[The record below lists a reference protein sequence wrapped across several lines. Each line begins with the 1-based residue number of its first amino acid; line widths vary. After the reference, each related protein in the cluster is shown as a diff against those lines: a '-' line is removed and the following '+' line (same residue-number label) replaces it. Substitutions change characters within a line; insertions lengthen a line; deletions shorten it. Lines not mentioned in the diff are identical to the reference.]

1 MADEKR
7 FYWLK
12 LRRDFFKRH
21 DVSIIEDM
29 DNGKDYLIFYLKL
42 LCESI
47 DHDGNLRFSNEIPYT
62 DKMLASVTKTNVDIV
77 RSALKIFTELDMIE
91 VREDKTI
98 YMTELPKMLGS
109 EAASTIRSRE
119 CRDRQK
125 ELLPAIPSVPKS
137 NAERQAK
144 FRAKKVCEN
153 NPHVPY
159 IEDYANNKRYGGN
172 YYICFKRDKCQCSI
186 CGSTDNLCIHHI
198 DGYFEDKPENNN
210 KNKLITLCRKCHRQV
225 HEGKEIPVSILESI
239 DYFENNNESNV
250 TCNGYATL
258 RNGNA
263 TQEKEL
269 DKEIELEEVRKKEDI
284 NNIYINHAREEE
296 TYESIMNDFEVEQS
310 VRPMIWNFIKHCQ
323 LNGRTLTN
331 DKLSNIL
338 FEMDKQ
344 RLDEDEKIKA
354 LQTAI
359 NGGYFDIKRI

>member
-1 MADEKR
+1 MAEEKR

-109 EAASTIRSRE
+109 EVASAERVRAF
-119 CRDRQK
+119 RARQK
-125 ELLPAIPSVPKS
+125 EKEALLG
-137 NAERQAK
+137 NA
-144 FRAKKVCEN
+144 
-153 NPHVPY
+153 
-159 IEDYANNKRYGGN
+159 
-172 YYICFKRDKCQCSI
+172 
-186 CGSTDNLCIHHI
+186 
-198 DGYFEDKPENNN
+198 
-210 KNKLITLCRKCHRQV
+210 
-225 HEGKEIPVSILESI
+225 
-239 DYFENNNESNV
+239 NV
-250 TCNGYATL
+250 TPTKQL
-258 RNGNA
+258 V

-269 DKEIELEEVRKKEDI
+269 DKDIEKELSKKEYI
-284 NNIYINHAREEE
+284 KNNIYINHAREEE
-296 TYESIMNDFEVEQS
+296 TYESIMNDFEVSPS
-310 VRPMIWNFIKHCQ
+310 VRPMVWNFIKHCQ

-331 DKLSNIL
+331 DKLSGIL

-344 RLDEDEKIKA
+344 RLDDDEKVKT
-354 LQTAI
+354 LQAAI
-359 NGGYFDIKRI
+359 NGGYFDIKRN

>member
-1 MADEKR
+1 MAEEKR

-109 EAASTIRSRE
+109 EVASAERVRAF
-119 CRDRQK
+119 RARQK
-125 ELLPAIPSVPKS
+125 EKEALLG
-137 NAERQAK
+137 NA
-144 FRAKKVCEN
+144 
-153 NPHVPY
+153 
-159 IEDYANNKRYGGN
+159 
-172 YYICFKRDKCQCSI
+172 
-186 CGSTDNLCIHHI
+186 
-198 DGYFEDKPENNN
+198 
-210 KNKLITLCRKCHRQV
+210 
-225 HEGKEIPVSILESI
+225 
-239 DYFENNNESNV
+239 NV
-250 TCNGYATL
+250 TPAKQL
-258 RNGNA
+258 V

-269 DKEIELEEVRKKEDI
+269 DKDIEKELSKKEYI
-284 NNIYINHAREEE
+284 KNNIYINHAREEE
-296 TYESIMNDFEVEQS
+296 TYESIMNDFEVSAS
-310 VRPMIWNFIKHCQ
+310 VRPMVWNFIKHCQ

-331 DKLSNIL
+331 DKLSGIL

-344 RLDEDEKIKA
+344 RLDDDEKVKT
-354 LQTAI
+354 LQAAI
-359 NGGYFDIKRI
+359 NGGYFDIKRN

>member
-1 MADEKR
+1 MAEEKR

-109 EAASTIRSRE
+109 EVAS
-119 CRDRQK
+119 
-125 ELLPAIPSVPKS
+125 
-137 NAERQAK
+137 AERVRA
-144 FRAKKVCEN
+144 FRARQNEKE
-153 NPHVPY
+153 
-159 IEDYANNKRYGGN
+159 ALLGN
-172 YYICFKRDKCQCSI
+172 A
-186 CGSTDNLCIHHI
+186 
-198 DGYFEDKPENNN
+198 
-210 KNKLITLCRKCHRQV
+210 
-225 HEGKEIPVSILESI
+225 
-239 DYFENNNESNV
+239 NV
-250 TCNGYATL
+250 TPAKQL
-258 RNGNA
+258 V

-269 DKEIELEEVRKKEDI
+269 DKDIEKELSKKEYIKND
-284 NNIYINHAREEE
+284 IYINHAREEE
-296 TYESIMNDFEVEQS
+296 TYESIMNDFEVSPS
-310 VRPMIWNFIKHCQ
+310 VRPMVWNFIKHCQ

-331 DKLSNIL
+331 DKLSGIL

-344 RLDEDEKIKA
+344 WLDDDEKVKT
-354 LQTAI
+354 LQAAI
-359 NGGYFDIKRI
+359 NGGYFDIKRN

>member
-1 MADEKR
+1 MAEEKR

-109 EAASTIRSRE
+109 EVASAERVRAF
-119 CRDRQK
+119 RARQK
-125 ELLPAIPSVPKS
+125 EKEALLG
-137 NAERQAK
+137 NA
-144 FRAKKVCEN
+144 
-153 NPHVPY
+153 
-159 IEDYANNKRYGGN
+159 
-172 YYICFKRDKCQCSI
+172 
-186 CGSTDNLCIHHI
+186 
-198 DGYFEDKPENNN
+198 
-210 KNKLITLCRKCHRQV
+210 
-225 HEGKEIPVSILESI
+225 
-239 DYFENNNESNV
+239 NV
-250 TCNGYATL
+250 TPAKQL
-258 RNGNA
+258 V

-269 DKEIELEEVRKKEDI
+269 DKDIEKELSKKEYI
-284 NNIYINHAREEE
+284 KNNIYINHAREEE
-296 TYESIMNDFEVEQS
+296 TYESIMNDFEVSPS
-310 VRPMIWNFIKHCQ
+310 VRPMVWNFIKHCQ

-331 DKLSNIL
+331 DKLSGIL

-344 RLDEDEKIKA
+344 RLDDDEKVKT
-354 LQTAI
+354 LQAAI
-359 NGGYFDIKRI
+359 NGGYFDIKRN

>member
-1 MADEKR
+1 MAEEKR

-109 EAASTIRSRE
+109 EVASAERVRAF
-119 CRDRQK
+119 RARQK
-125 ELLPAIPSVPKS
+125 EKEALLG
-137 NAERQAK
+137 NA
-144 FRAKKVCEN
+144 
-153 NPHVPY
+153 
-159 IEDYANNKRYGGN
+159 
-172 YYICFKRDKCQCSI
+172 
-186 CGSTDNLCIHHI
+186 
-198 DGYFEDKPENNN
+198 
-210 KNKLITLCRKCHRQV
+210 
-225 HEGKEIPVSILESI
+225 
-239 DYFENNNESNV
+239 NV
-250 TCNGYATL
+250 TPAKQL
-258 RNGNA
+258 V

-269 DKEIELEEVRKKEDI
+269 DKDIEKELSKKEYIKND
-284 NNIYINHAREEE
+284 IYINHAREEE
-296 TYESIMNDFEVEQS
+296 TYESIMNDFEVSPS
-310 VRPMIWNFIKHCQ
+310 VRPMVWNFIKHCQ

-331 DKLSNIL
+331 DKLSGIL

-344 RLDEDEKIKA
+344 WLDDDEKVKT
-354 LQTAI
+354 LQAAI
-359 NGGYFDIKRI
+359 NGGYFDIKRN

>member
-1 MADEKR
+1 
-7 FYWLK
+7 
-12 LRRDFFKRH
+12 
-21 DVSIIEDM
+21 
-29 DNGKDYLIFYLKL
+29 
-42 LCESI
+42 
-47 DHDGNLRFSNEIPYT
+47 
-62 DKMLASVTKTNVDIV
+62 
-77 RSALKIFTELDMIE
+77 MIE

-109 EAASTIRSRE
+109 EVAS
-119 CRDRQK
+119 
-125 ELLPAIPSVPKS
+125 
-137 NAERQAK
+137 AERVRA
-144 FRAKKVCEN
+144 FRA
-153 NPHVPY
+153 
-159 IEDYANNKRYGGN
+159 
-172 YYICFKRDKCQCSI
+172 
-186 CGSTDNLCIHHI
+186 
-198 DGYFEDKPENNN
+198 
-210 KNKLITLCRKCHRQV
+210 RQR
-225 HEGKEIPVSILESI
+225 EQQALQS
-239 DYFENNNESNV
+239 NENV
-250 TCNGYATL
+250 TTVKQL
-258 RNGNA
+258 V

-269 DKEIELEEVRKKEDI
+269 DKEIELEEVRKKEYI

>member
-1 MADEKR
+1 MAEEKR

-109 EAASTIRSRE
+109 EVASAERVRAF
-119 CRDRQK
+119 RARQK
-125 ELLPAIPSVPKS
+125 EKEALLG
-137 NAERQAK
+137 NA
-144 FRAKKVCEN
+144 
-153 NPHVPY
+153 
-159 IEDYANNKRYGGN
+159 
-172 YYICFKRDKCQCSI
+172 
-186 CGSTDNLCIHHI
+186 
-198 DGYFEDKPENNN
+198 
-210 KNKLITLCRKCHRQV
+210 
-225 HEGKEIPVSILESI
+225 
-239 DYFENNNESNV
+239 NV
-250 TCNGYATL
+250 TPAKQL
-258 RNGNA
+258 V

-269 DKEIELEEVRKKEDI
+269 DKDIEKELSKEEYIK

-296 TYESIMNDFEVEQS
+296 TYESIMNDFEVSPS
-310 VRPMIWNFIKHCQ
+310 VRPMVWNFIKHCQ

-331 DKLSNIL
+331 DKLSGIL

-344 RLDEDEKIKA
+344 RLDDDEKVKT
-354 LQTAI
+354 LQAAI
-359 NGGYFDIKRI
+359 NGGYFDIKRN

>member
-91 VREDKTI
+91 IREDKTI

-109 EAASTIRSRE
+109 EVASAERVRAF
-119 CRDRQK
+119 RARQK
-125 ELLPAIPSVPKS
+125 EKEALLG
-137 NAERQAK
+137 NA
-144 FRAKKVCEN
+144 
-153 NPHVPY
+153 
-159 IEDYANNKRYGGN
+159 
-172 YYICFKRDKCQCSI
+172 
-186 CGSTDNLCIHHI
+186 
-198 DGYFEDKPENNN
+198 
-210 KNKLITLCRKCHRQV
+210 
-225 HEGKEIPVSILESI
+225 
-239 DYFENNNESNV
+239 NV
-250 TCNGYATL
+250 TPAKQL
-258 RNGNA
+258 V

-269 DKEIELEEVRKKEDI
+269 DKDIEKELSKKEYIKND
-284 NNIYINHAREEE
+284 IYINHAREEE

>member
-1 MADEKR
+1 MAEEKR

-109 EAASTIRSRE
+109 EVASAERVRAF
-119 CRDRQK
+119 RARQK
-125 ELLPAIPSVPKS
+125 EKEALLG
-137 NAERQAK
+137 NA
-144 FRAKKVCEN
+144 
-153 NPHVPY
+153 
-159 IEDYANNKRYGGN
+159 
-172 YYICFKRDKCQCSI
+172 
-186 CGSTDNLCIHHI
+186 
-198 DGYFEDKPENNN
+198 
-210 KNKLITLCRKCHRQV
+210 
-225 HEGKEIPVSILESI
+225 
-239 DYFENNNESNV
+239 NV
-250 TCNGYATL
+250 TPAKQL
-258 RNGNA
+258 V

-269 DKEIELEEVRKKEDI
+269 DKDIEKELSKKEYI
-284 NNIYINHAREEE
+284 KNNIYTNHAREEE
-296 TYESIMNDFEVEQS
+296 TYESIMNDFEVSPS
-310 VRPMIWNFIKHCQ
+310 VRPMVWNFIKHCQ

-331 DKLSNIL
+331 DKLSGIL

-344 RLDEDEKIKA
+344 RLDDDEKVKT
-354 LQTAI
+354 LQGAI
-359 NGGYFDIKRI
+359 NGGYFDIKRN

>member
-109 EAASTIRSRE
+109 EVASAERVRAF
-119 CRDRQK
+119 RARQK
-125 ELLPAIPSVPKS
+125 EKEALLG
-137 NAERQAK
+137 NA
-144 FRAKKVCEN
+144 
-153 NPHVPY
+153 
-159 IEDYANNKRYGGN
+159 
-172 YYICFKRDKCQCSI
+172 
-186 CGSTDNLCIHHI
+186 
-198 DGYFEDKPENNN
+198 
-210 KNKLITLCRKCHRQV
+210 
-225 HEGKEIPVSILESI
+225 
-239 DYFENNNESNV
+239 NV
-250 TCNGYATL
+250 TPAKRL
-258 RNGNA
+258 V

-269 DKEIELEEVRKKEDI
+269 DKEIELEEVRKEVNKDY
-284 NNIYINHAREEE
+284 IYHAREEE

-310 VRPMIWNFIKHCQ
+310 VRPMVWNFIKHCQ

-344 RLDEDEKIKA
+344 RLDADEKIEA

>member
-1 MADEKR
+1 MAEEKR

-109 EAASTIRSRE
+109 EVASAERVRAF
-119 CRDRQK
+119 RARQK
-125 ELLPAIPSVPKS
+125 EKEALLG
-137 NAERQAK
+137 NA
-144 FRAKKVCEN
+144 
-153 NPHVPY
+153 
-159 IEDYANNKRYGGN
+159 
-172 YYICFKRDKCQCSI
+172 
-186 CGSTDNLCIHHI
+186 
-198 DGYFEDKPENNN
+198 
-210 KNKLITLCRKCHRQV
+210 
-225 HEGKEIPVSILESI
+225 
-239 DYFENNNESNV
+239 NV
-250 TCNGYATL
+250 TPAKQL
-258 RNGNA
+258 V

-269 DKEIELEEVRKKEDI
+269 DKDIEKESSKKEYI
-284 NNIYINHAREEE
+284 KNNIYINYAREEE
-296 TYESIMNDFEVEQS
+296 TYESIMNDFEVSPS
-310 VRPMIWNFIKHCQ
+310 VRPMVWNFIKHCQ

-331 DKLSNIL
+331 DKLSGIL
-338 FEMDKQ
+338 FELDKQ
-344 RLDEDEKIKA
+344 RLDDDEKVKT
-354 LQTAI
+354 LQAAI
-359 NGGYFDIKRI
+359 NGGYFDIKRN

>member
-1 MADEKR
+1 MAEEKR

-109 EAASTIRSRE
+109 EVASAERVRAF
-119 CRDRQK
+119 RARQK
-125 ELLPAIPSVPKS
+125 EKEALLG
-137 NAERQAK
+137 NA
-144 FRAKKVCEN
+144 
-153 NPHVPY
+153 
-159 IEDYANNKRYGGN
+159 
-172 YYICFKRDKCQCSI
+172 
-186 CGSTDNLCIHHI
+186 
-198 DGYFEDKPENNN
+198 
-210 KNKLITLCRKCHRQV
+210 
-225 HEGKEIPVSILESI
+225 
-239 DYFENNNESNV
+239 NV
-250 TCNGYATL
+250 TPAKQL
-258 RNGNA
+258 V

-269 DKEIELEEVRKKEDI
+269 DKDIEKELNKKEYI
-284 NNIYINHAREEE
+284 KNNIYINHAREEE
-296 TYESIMNDFEVEQS
+296 TYESIMNDFEVSPS
-310 VRPMIWNFIKHCQ
+310 VRPMVWNFIKHCQ

-331 DKLSNIL
+331 DKLSGIL

-344 RLDEDEKIKA
+344 RLDDDEKVKT
-354 LQTAI
+354 LQAAI
-359 NGGYFDIKRI
+359 NGGYFDIKRN